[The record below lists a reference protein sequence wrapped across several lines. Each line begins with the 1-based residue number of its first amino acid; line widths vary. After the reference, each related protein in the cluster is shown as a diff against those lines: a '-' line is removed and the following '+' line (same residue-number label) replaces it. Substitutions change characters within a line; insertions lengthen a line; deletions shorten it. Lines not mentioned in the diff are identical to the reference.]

1 MILIKIFID
10 RRSNLVKSLP
20 LSAKI
25 VRLFYHSTTTKS
37 RRFVRKKTDFAI
49 RIKSAWNV
57 QSNDTTSATTLH
69 GKTQYSSQHW
79 SALNVQDYGLLYCS
93 MYLYSEYHRQLYGHH
108 VSYLKLFFYILDTG
122 IVHQNQDYVC
132 CDTGR
137 SQGPNKYYSAI
148 PPVFPFFSQRIRP
161 SRDNLITHTQA
172 SLFASYFGHL
182 TSHLSPVYSPWLN
195 RLWECSTLGIT
206 WLGHDPANQTRFKGQ
221 HLCAPLRSSR
231 DSPSSSAN
239 QIPSKGQRDTP
250 LMGHVRYGTNR
261 PITVPEKVSG
271 GVRLARSLKHV
282 YEHDMVW
289 LV

>member
-37 RRFVRKKTDFAI
+37 RRSVRKKI
-49 RIKSAWNV
+49 LPYE
-57 QSNDTTSATTLH
+57 SNQREMSNQMIQLLQPLFMVRRNIHHNIGAH
-69 GKTQYSSQHW
+69 WMFKTM
-79 SALNVQDYGLLYCS
+79 DYCS

-239 QIPSKGQRDTP
+239 QISSKGQRDTP

-261 PITVPEKVSG
+261 PITVQEKVSG